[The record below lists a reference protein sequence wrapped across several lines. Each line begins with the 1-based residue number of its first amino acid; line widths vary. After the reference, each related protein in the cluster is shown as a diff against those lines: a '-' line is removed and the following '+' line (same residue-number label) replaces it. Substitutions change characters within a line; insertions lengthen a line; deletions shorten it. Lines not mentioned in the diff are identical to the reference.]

1 MGRPVALT
9 LNDLTVNF
17 SHLPRET
24 LLQEWVWLIGTR
36 RFPIL
41 ITALGDA
48 FVQDADDGSVHL
60 LSAGAGTLSRVS
72 EDVAAFRQRLADRT
86 FVLDNFVPSIIETLR
101 DSGKSLGHGQLYSYR
116 VPPALG
122 GEYSADN
129 LEPTDISVHFSILG
143 QINQRARNLPEG
155 TGISGVQFSDD

>member
-1 MGRPVALT
+1 MALT
-9 LNDLTVNF
+9 FNDLTVGF

-24 LLQEWVWLIGTR
+24 LLEDWVWLIGTR

-60 LSAGAGTLSRVS
+60 LSAGAGTCSRVAD
-72 EDVAAFRQRLADRT
+72 DVATFRERLLDRA
-86 FVLDNFVPSIIETLR
+86 FVLDNFVPSIVADLR
-101 DSGKSLGHGQLYSYR
+101 NSGRPLAQGQLYSYR

-129 LEPTDISVHFSILG
+129 LEPTDISVHFSLLG
-143 QINQRARNLPEG
+143 QINQRAHELPEG
-155 TGISGVQFSDD
+155 TVISGAKLNDD

>member
-1 MGRPVALT
+1 MALT
-9 LNDLTVNF
+9 LNDLTVSF

-24 LLQEWVWLIGTR
+24 LLQDWVWLIGTR

-60 LSAGAGTLSRVS
+60 LCAGAGTLSRVS
-72 EDVAAFRQRLADRT
+72 DDVTSFRQLVTDPA
-86 FVLDNFVPSIIETLR
+86 FVRDNFAPSVVVNLR
-101 DSGKSLGHGQLYSYR
+101 DSGRSVVQGQLYSYR
-116 VPPALG
+116 VPPVLG

-129 LEPTDISVHFSILG
+129 LEPTDISVHFSLLG
-143 QINQRARNLPEG
+143 QINQRARDLPEG
-155 TGISGVQFSDD
+155 TVVSGVHLTDD

>member
-1 MGRPVALT
+1 MALT
-9 LNDLTVNF
+9 LNDLTVSF

-24 LLQEWVWLIGTR
+24 LLREWVWLIGPR

-72 EDVAAFRQRLADRT
+72 EDVDAFRQRLADQT
-86 FVLDNFVPSIIETLR
+86 FVLDNFVPRIIVALR
-101 DSGKSLGHGQLYSYR
+101 TSGKSLSHGQLYSYR
-116 VPPALG
+116 VPPSLG
-122 GEYSADN
+122 GAYNVDN
-129 LEPTDISVHFSILG
+129 LEPTDISVHFCLLG
-143 QINQRARNLPEG
+143 QINQRARDLPEG
-155 TGISGVQFSDD
+155 TVISGVKLSDD

>member
-1 MGRPVALT
+1 VALT
-9 LNDLTVNF
+9 LNDLTVSF

-24 LLQEWVWLIGTR
+24 LLEDWVWLIGTR

-60 LSAGAGTLSRVS
+60 LSAGAGTCSRVAD
-72 EDVAAFRQRLADRT
+72 DVATFRERLSDRA
-86 FVLDNFVPSIIETLR
+86 FVLDNFVPGIVADLR
-101 DSGKSLGHGQLYSYR
+101 NSGRPLAQGQLYSYR

-129 LEPTDISVHFSILG
+129 LEPTDISVHFSLLG
-143 QINQRARNLPEG
+143 QINQRTHDLPEG
-155 TGISGVQFSDD
+155 TVISGVKRNDD

>member
-1 MGRPVALT
+1 MALT
-9 LNDLTVNF
+9 LNDLTVSF

-24 LLQEWVWLIGTR
+24 LLEDWVWPIGTE

-48 FVQDADDGSVHL
+48 FVQDAVDGSVHL
-60 LSAGAGTLSRVS
+60 LSAGAGTCSRVTD
-72 EDVAAFRQRLADRT
+72 DVATFRERLLDRA
-86 FVLDNFVPSIIETLR
+86 FVLDNFVPGIVADLR
-101 DSGKSLGHGQLYSYR
+101 NSGRPLAQGQLYSYR

-143 QINQRARNLPEG
+143 QINQRARKLPEV
-155 TGISGVQFSDD
+155 TEISGVQFSDD